1 MLPIGHPGRP
11 LIARLAWPVL
21 GAAAA
26 LFPALWMRGFTV
38 DDALISVRYARHLT
52 EGLGWRFNIDG
63 ASTDGVTPLPWPIV
77 LVPWAGAD
85 AGAVLGR
92 AQWLGAAIWVAT
104 GAALGRAVGRV
115 GDAAAWMRVG
125 LLTVLA
131 MSVPVAA
138 YAVSGMETPLATAL
152 ATAAAFLFARPR
164 AATLAAGLAAAVRPE
179 LAPWAVALGA
189 GLSLAR
195 GERIA
200 DAARSVGLALAPF
213 ALCALART
221 LAWGSPVPLS
231 LLAKPS
237 DVAHGVAYA
246 GATCVVTLVPIA
258 AFAPLAMRRAP
269 AALAIGIAAI
279 AHVGAMVAAGGDWMP
294 YARLMVPI
302 VPSLIY
308 AAALAAPWMHP
319 VAAAARM
326 GLAALVGLVLVAR
339 GGTDGRHVG
348 ADRAALIDAA
358 RPILAGARRVA
369 SLDIGW
375 VSAATE
381 AEIIDL
387 AGVTDPRIAILPG
400 GHTSKRI
407 DGPLLI
413 SLEPDVVLLYAAHA
427 PPAGLPSW
435 RDAAYGRALEARLA
449 ADDTVASRFQ
459 PTAWLPLGKAGA
471 GYIVL
476 EGKNASQNRARPSA
490 AVDGA
495 RSRTPVTPVR

>member
-38 DDALISVRYARHLT
+38 DDALISVRYARHLAH
-52 EGLGWRFNIDG
+52 GIGWRFNVDG

-77 LVPWAGAD
+77 LLPWAGAD

-92 AQWLGAAIWVAT
+92 AQGLGAAIWVAT
-104 GAALGRAVGRV
+104 GAALGGAVGRV
-115 GDAAAWMRVG
+115 GGAAAWIRVG

-152 ATAAAFLFARPR
+152 ATAAALLSARPR
-164 AATLAAGLAAAVRPE
+164 ASALAAGVAAAVRPE
-179 LAPWAVALGA
+179 LAPWAVALA
-189 GLSLAR
+189 MGLSRAR

-200 DAARSVGLALAPF
+200 DASRGVGLALAPF
-213 ALCALART
+213 AVCALART
-221 LAWGSPVPLS
+221 VAWGSPVPLS

-237 DVAHGVAYA
+237 DLTHGVVYA
-246 GATCVVTLVPIA
+246 AAACVVTLVPMA
-258 AFAPLAMRRAP
+258 SFAPLAMRRVP
-269 AALAIGIAAI
+269 AATAIGVAAVV
-279 AHVGAMVAAGGDWMP
+279 HVGAVAAAGGDWMP
-294 YARLMVPI
+294 YARLMVPV
-302 VPSLIY
+302 VPSLVY
-308 AAALAAPWMHP
+308 GAALASPWMHP
-319 VAAAARM
+319 AAAAAR
-326 GLAALVGLVLVAR
+326 LVVAALVGLVLVAR
-339 GGTDGRHVG
+339 GGTGGRHVG
-348 ADRAALIDAA
+348 TDRAALIAAA
-358 RPILAGARRVA
+358 RPTLAGARRVA

-381 AEIIDL
+381 ADIIDL

-407 DGPLLI
+407 DGPMLV

-427 PPAGLPSW
+427 PPDGLPSW
-435 RDAAYGRALEARLA
+435 RDATYGRTLEVRLA
-449 ADDTVASRFQ
+449 ADDTVANRFQ

-476 EGKNASQNRARPSA
+476 EGKNDAF
-490 AVDGA
+490 
-495 RSRTPVTPVR
+495 